1 MAARQRRP
9 TVKVKMKIQY
19 FEVDA
24 FANKPFHGNP
34 AGICPLKQWLDDA
47 LMQNI
52 AAENNLAETA
62 FFVPRGDDY
71 DLRWFA
77 PAVEID
83 LCGHATLASAFILF
97 TELGVKWDSVRFHS
111 KSGPLVVSRKG
122 DVLTLDFPSRPPKPC
137 TVPDALI
144 RGLGKK
150 PVEVLKARDYFALF
164 ENAEDVLSLK
174 PDFNL
179 LGTLDEKVIVT
190 APGNDCDFVSRF
202 FAPTAGVPE
211 DPVTGSAHCTLIP
224 YWSQR
229 LGKTKLFARQISRR
243 GGELF
248 CELAGDRVLIGGKAV
263 LYSRGQIEIDD
274 GRANAAN
281 T

>member
-1 MAARQRRP
+1 
-9 TVKVKMKIQY
+9 MKITY

-24 FANKPFHGNP
+24 FASKPFHGNP
-34 AGICPLKQWLDDA
+34 AGICPLEEWLDDPT
-47 LMQNI
+47 MQNI
-52 AAENNLAETA
+52 AAENNMSETA

-77 PAVEID
+77 PSVEID

-97 TELGVKWDSVRFHS
+97 SELGRRGNSVRFHS
-111 KSGPLVVSRKG
+111 KSGALVVTRNG
-122 DVLTLDFPSRPPKPC
+122 DILTLDFPSRPPGPC
-137 TVPDALI
+137 TAPDALI
-144 RGLGKK
+144 RGLGKT
-150 PVEVLKARDYFALF
+150 PVQVLKARDYFALF
-164 ENAEDVLSLK
+164 ETADDVRSLK
-174 PDFNL
+174 PDFGL
-179 LGTLDEKVIVT
+179 LGALDEKVIVT
-190 APGNDCDFVSRF
+190 APGGMDCDFVSRF

-224 YWSQR
+224 YWSAR
-229 LGKTKLFARQISRR
+229 LGKTKLFAKQISRR

-274 GRANAAN
+274 ASAQTR
-281 T
+281 

>member
-1 MAARQRRP
+1 
-9 TVKVKMKIQY
+9 MKLQY

-24 FANKPFHGNP
+24 FANKPFQGNP
-34 AGICPLKQWLDDA
+34 AGICPLNQWLDDA

-71 DLRWFA
+71 ELRWFA

-97 TELGVKWDSVRFHS
+97 SELG
-111 KSGPLVVSRKG
+111 RKG
-122 DVLTLDFPSRPPKPC
+122 DALRFHTKSGVLSVTRKGDILTLDFPSRPPKPASI
-137 TVPDALI
+137 PDALI

-150 PVEVLKARDYFALF
+150 PVQVLKARDYFALY
-164 ENAEDVLSLK
+164 ESAEDVRTLN
-174 PDFNL
+174 PDIPL

-190 APGNDCDFVSRF
+190 APGLDCDFVSRF

-224 YWSQR
+224 YWSAR
-229 LGKTKLFARQISRR
+229 LSKTKMFARQLSKR

-263 LYSRGQIEIDD
+263 LYSRGQIEIE
-274 GRANAAN
+274 NAS
-281 T
+281 THTD

>member
-1 MAARQRRP
+1 
-9 TVKVKMKIQY
+9 MKIPY

-24 FANKPFHGNP
+24 FASKAFQGNP
-34 AGICPLKQWLDDA
+34 AGVCPLNKWLDDA

-71 DLRWFA
+71 ELRWFA
-77 PAVEID
+77 PSVEID

-97 TELGVKWDSVRFHS
+97 SELGRSGNSVRFHS

-122 DVLTLDFPSRPPKPC
+122 DTLTLDFPSRPPKPAAI
-137 TVPDALI
+137 PDALV

-150 PVEVLKARDYFALF
+150 PMQVLKARDYFALY
-164 ENAEDVLSLK
+164 ETAKDVRSLN
-174 PDFNL
+174 PDIAL

-190 APGNDCDFVSRF
+190 APGDDCDFVSRF

-224 YWSQR
+224 YWSAR
-229 LGKTKLFARQISRR
+229 LGKTKMFARQLSKR

-248 CELAGDRVLIGGKAV
+248 CELASERVLIGGKAV

-274 GRANAAN
+274 ASAQMH
-281 T
+281 

>member
-1 MAARQRRP
+1 
-9 TVKVKMKIQY
+9 MKIPY

-24 FANKPFHGNP
+24 FASKPFQGNP
-34 AGICPLKQWLDDA
+34 AGVCPLKNWLDDA
-47 LMQNI
+47 TMQNI

-62 FFVPRGDDY
+62 FLAPRGDDF

-77 PAVEID
+77 PEVEID

-97 TELGVKWDSVRFHS
+97 TELGRKVNTVRFHS
-111 KSGPLVVSRKG
+111 KSGPLAVTQKDG
-122 DVLTLDFPSRPPKPC
+122 ILTLDFPSRPPKPC
-137 TVPDALI
+137 AVPDALI

-150 PVEVLKARDYFALF
+150 PAEVLKARDYFALY
-164 ENAEDVLSLK
+164 ETAEDVRSLR
-174 PDFNL
+174 PDFAL

-190 APGNDCDFVSRF
+190 APGVDCDFVSRF

-224 YWSQR
+224 YWSRR
-229 LGKTKLFARQISRR
+229 LNKTKLFARQVSKR

-274 GRANAAN
+274 ASAQMR
-281 T
+281 

>member
-1 MAARQRRP
+1 
-9 TVKVKMKIQY
+9 MKISY

-24 FANKPFHGNP
+24 FANKPFQGNP
-34 AGICPLKQWLDDA
+34 AGICPLAKWLDEA
-47 LMQNI
+47 TMQNI

-62 FFVPRGDDY
+62 FFVPRGDDF

-97 TELGVKWDSVRFHS
+97 TELGRKVNTVRFHT
-111 KSGPLVVSRKG
+111 KSGILTVSQNG
-122 DVLTLDFPSRPPKPC
+122 GVLTLDFPSRPPKPC
-137 TVPDALI
+137 AVPEALI
-144 RGLGKK
+144 PGLGKK
-150 PVEVLKARDYFALF
+150 PIQVLKARDYFALY
-164 ENAEDVLSLK
+164 ETAEDVRLLK
-174 PDFNL
+174 PDFAL
-179 LGTLDEKVIVT
+179 LGSLDEKVIVT
-190 APGNDCDFVSRF
+190 APGVDCDFVSRF

-224 YWSQR
+224 YWSAR
-229 LGKTKLFARQISRR
+229 LGKTKMFARQVSKR

-263 LYSRGQIEIDD
+263 LYSRGEIEIDD
-274 GRANAAN
+274 ASAQTR
-281 T
+281 

>member
-1 MAARQRRP
+1 
-9 TVKVKMKIQY
+9 MKIPY
-19 FEVDA
+19 FVVDA
-24 FANKPFHGNP
+24 FASRPFHGNP
-34 AGICPLKQWLDDA
+34 AGVCPLDRLLDDA
-47 LMQNI
+47 TMQNI
-52 AAENNLAETA
+52 AAENNLSETA
-62 FFVPRGDDY
+62 FFVPCWEDPDDFE
-71 DLRWFA
+71 LRWFT
-77 PAVEID
+77 PTVEID
-83 LCGHATLASAFILF
+83 LCGHATLAAAFILF
-97 TELGVKWDSVRFHS
+97 SEPGAQRDVVHFHS
-111 KSGPLVVSRKG
+111 KSGPLTVTRKG

-137 TVPDALI
+137 AVPEALI

-164 ENAEDVLSLK
+164 ASVEDVLSLK

-190 APGNDCDFVSRF
+190 APGTDCDFVSRF

-229 LGKTKLFARQISRR
+229 LGKTKLFARQISKR

-248 CELAGDRVLIGGKAV
+248 CELAGERVLIGGKAV

-274 GRANAAN
+274 GHTNAVN

>member
-1 MAARQRRP
+1 
-9 TVKVKMKIQY
+9 MKIPY

-24 FANKPFHGNP
+24 FASKPFQGNP
-34 AGICPLKQWLDDA
+34 AGVCPLAKWLDEA
-47 LMQNI
+47 TMQNI

-62 FFVPRGDDY
+62 FFVPRGDEY
-71 DLRWFA
+71 ELRWFA

-97 TELGVKWDSVRFHS
+97 SELGRRGDTVRFHS
-111 KSGPLVVSRKG
+111 KSGALAVTRTG
-122 DVLTLDFPSRPPKPC
+122 DILTLDFPSRPPKPC
-137 TVPDALI
+137 VVPEALI

-150 PVEVLKARDYFALF
+150 SAEILKARDYFALF
-164 ENAEDVLSLK
+164 ETAEEIRSLK
-174 PDFNL
+174 PDFAL

-190 APGNDCDFVSRF
+190 APGVDCDFVSRF
-202 FAPTAGVPE
+202 FAPTVGVPE

-224 YWSQR
+224 YWSAR
-229 LGKTKLFARQISRR
+229 LKKTKLFARQLSKR

-248 CELAGDRVLIGGKAV
+248 CEFAGDRVGIGGKAV

-274 GRANAAN
+274 ASAQTR
-281 T
+281 